1 MFTYTYDGTFE
12 GLLTAVFDIYER
24 KTTPVEIVKYD
35 KAQPAL
41 FSQTIEVITD
51 EVKAARV
58 WKGLLNKI
66 SEAART
72 NLYKVYLSEQPTC
85 EMLIYQYI
93 ALVFA
98 SKVNIEDNFAADCVR
113 EVAQVNKQIFREKH
127 RMEAF
132 IRFQKTAD
140 DLYYATI
147 EPDFNVIPLLIDHFE
162 KRYAD
167 QRWLIYD
174 VKRKYGIFYDLEK
187 VEYVQLDAL
196 QTDRS
201 GNLPLD
207 ILEQNE
213 TLYQELWQTYFHHVN
228 IPERKNH
235 KLHIRHVPMRYW
247 KYLPEKR
254 PAAAT
259 AKRK

>member
-1 MFTYTYDGTFE
+1 M
-12 GLLTAVFDIYER
+12 
-24 KTTPVEIVKYD
+24 
-35 KAQPAL
+35 
-41 FSQTIEVITD
+41 
-51 EVKAARV
+51 
-58 WKGLLNKI
+58 
-66 SEAART
+66 
-72 NLYKVYLSEQPTC
+72 VYLSEQPAS
-85 EMLIYQYI
+85 EMLIYQYM
-93 ALVFA
+93 ALAFA
-98 SKVNIEDNFAADCVR
+98 SAINIEDNFAADCVR
-113 EVAQVNKQIFREKH
+113 EVAQVNKQIFHEKH

-187 VEYVQLDAL
+187 VDYVQLDAL

-228 IPERKNH
+228 IPERKNRR
-235 KLHIRHVPMRYW
+235 LHLRHVPMRYW

-254 PAAAT
+254 PAAAN
-259 AKRK
+259 AKRL